1 MNINP
6 EISVRFQLDEQGNPI
21 VISKDGINHYKIEI
35 STENIPAD
43 VYAANYQLDD
53 SYISPFREEHDKENS
68 FKFKTTTYGDYSI
81 AASLLGKQ
89 KNYLTSTPISK
100 ALIKSHGNDLTNSKI
115 KEALDLIKSK

>member
-1 MNINP
+1 MNLNP
-6 EISVRFQLDEQGNPI
+6 EISVRFQLDEQGNPM
-21 VISKDGINHYKIEI
+21 VINKNGINHYKIEI
-35 STENIPAD
+35 SAQNIPDD

-89 KNYLTSTPISK
+89 KNYITSTPISK
-100 ALIKSHGNDLTNSKI
+100 ALMKSHENDLTNFKI
-115 KEALDLIKSK
+115 QEALESIKTK